1 MNDVCF
7 LDAHDGQQMHGLC
20 ACSGIVARH
29 ACVVRAFATIYM

>member
-20 ACSGIVARH
+20 AGAGILARH
-29 ACVVRAFATIYM
+29 A